1 MWPKYRILISG
12 LVNNVPITF
21 DKYGVIRSSSDVDRT
36 CVIMWFSRSGE
47 DLGMEPDVSV
57 YDLAENVDM
66 VFNPGNLV
74 VAVDCGNDGGS
85 KHRGVAGQVIQGYT
99 LLLSLNCPISLSN
112 TVTLFSSCHQVEL
125 LAPRLYNDLKQM

>member
-1 MWPKYRILISG
+1 
-12 LVNNVPITF
+12 
-21 DKYGVIRSSSDVDRT
+21 
-36 CVIMWFSRSGE
+36 
-47 DLGMEPDVSV
+47 MEPDVSV

-99 LLLSLNCPISLSN
+99 LLLSHNCPISLSN
-112 TVTLFSSCHQVEL
+112 TTEHGNFIQFLPSGRVTCH
-125 LAPRLYNDLKQM
+125 